1 MILLSL
7 SQYEPVVRIYDR
19 ESTFFSTGLAEF
31 SYNNIHS
38 SADYMAFLKKDNIL
52 IRVESSIILYKTSD
66 PMLVVNTN
74 DLPSDFDLNS
84 YYNKIL
90 TFNLTFSDFLGN
102 NQTVPLEMIIVS
114 NDSDG
119 TISTLPLSMNQEL
132 IDSSFA
138 VNIYYSCGEYELEVN
153 NTLLEMRIDQIKTNI
168 SLFNFDSLFVGEYA
182 DLELLPLEGSLFYD
196 EQIN

>member
-1 MILLSL
+1 
-7 SQYEPVVRIYDR
+7 
-19 ESTFFSTGLAEF
+19 
-31 SYNNIHS
+31 
-38 SADYMAFLKKDNIL
+38 
-52 IRVESSIILYKTSD
+52 
-66 PMLVVNTN
+66 
-74 DLPSDFDLNS
+74 
-84 YYNKIL
+84 
-90 TFNLTFSDFLGN
+90 
-102 NQTVPLEMIIVS
+102 MIIVS

-119 TISTLPLSMNQEL
+119 TISTLPLSMSQEL

-182 DLELLPLEGSLFYD
+182 DLELLPLEGSLFCD